1 MEVSTIYPW
10 QETYFAAI
18 LETENARLRKRIDAA
33 QASIRARIEELSMDH
48 GGTPEEREA
57 LNSAIRGLKLL
68 AKERTGEPEGCAL
81 REPVYG
87 MQ

>member
-1 MEVSTIYPW
+1 
-10 QETYFAAI
+10 
-18 LETENARLRKRIDAA
+18 
-33 QASIRARIEELSMDH
+33 MDH

-87 MQ
+87 MHNLAVCRQRVLKFTST